1 MDEAGGRADDVSITG
16 MEIGQF
22 VAVRSPWRRIVEE
35 TREPGASVARV
46 AQRYGVNANQVF
58 GWRRLYESGGLQVL
72 PQASVKL
79 LPVSVAE
86 ELEVTQAQVSSA
98 PSGTIHIELRGGL

>member
-58 GWRRLYESGGLQVL
+58 GGVGYTRAAACKFCRK
-72 PQASVKL
+72 P
-79 LPVSVAE
+79 
-86 ELEVTQAQVSSA
+86 
-98 PSGTIHIELRGGL
+98 R